1 MKLDGWPDKNPTGR
15 IYLWE
20 LPQENEEYGF
30 GIDTSQGIGLDSC
43 AIEGIRKAS
52 MKKISAQ
59 VAEFRSNQ
67 VSASDLVPYAHVL
80 GRFYSVKRNGRERQQ
95 PKMVIET
102 NNGGDACQSG
112 LRKLGWHNFHE
123 WVRPDKKDVDPSR
136 STHLG
141 FLTVRWSRD
150 LILSWLIKAIR
161 DLQLDI
167 NSPYFVH
174 EMRTLAKD
182 ENRQAIA
189 AEFGSHDDLIMSFA
203 MIYFSLHWLESG
215 EFRSPFGR
223 SRISLDQA
231 PLNPETIAVE
241 WAASAAQRAIP
252 APDHFQ
258 AQLMRLGSWDEAPS
272 YGERPKSPLEVDNY
286 EETSPQ
292 FAAYREYLNN
302 R

>member
-1 MKLDGWPDKNPTGR
+1 
-15 IYLWE
+15 
-20 LPQENEEYGF
+20 
-30 GIDTSQGIGLDSC
+30 
-43 AIEGIRKAS
+43 